1 MPPVQKHYQVIMMSP
16 RCNLPQAVWFCV
28 TGGKGRW
35 EENLD
40 PRPLFRN
47 GLPNVLLRKGKLDR
61 S

>member
-1 MPPVQKHYQVIMMSP
+1 MMSP
-16 RCNLPQAVWFCV
+16 RFNLPQAVWFCV

-47 GLPNVLLRKGKLDR
+47 GFPMFFQEKENWTVV
-61 S
+61 